1 LPAAGKSLG
10 AALPII
16 GGDGAGAQAQRNP
29 TIPSAGKLAHIA
41 LVDTVH
47 LGAIHP
53 G

>member
-1 LPAAGKSLG
+1 M
-10 AALPII
+10 I
-16 GGDGAGAQAQRNP
+16 P
-29 TIPSAGKLAHIA
+29 TADKLAHIA